1 MVIYVGLSHLVDGH
15 HAHRL
20 GVGGD
25 RWVELD
31 RALDPGA
38 HLARASFG
46 SARSCRRAR
55 RRVPSGAQ
63 MRQGASVHGR
73 RRSRRPAA
81 THVDLDPALEA
92 LDADALRRFIR
103 AHAATLDD
111 ELRAVLADALL
122 EHAAR
127 HGAGYGPKT
136 PGAEAVREAE
146 GFAAAAR
153 RLGYADPNA
162 VDHHLRAAT
171 TAFLARDYAAARH
184 IFEALLRPIAAA
196 DVDLGE
202 QELVDEVL
210 GVSVHDCAARWVAS
224 VYVTSPPADRAD
236 NVLEALNAVDAVA
249 PMAEPLAAM
258 ERVVLDPLPGLADFL
273 PGWSAL
279 LQREAAS
286 GPRWHERSR
295 LREAVMRAEGTA
307 GLARLARTSKC
318 PEDARAWC
326 TAVAAEGNWAAVLRV
341 NDEAVALVESP
352 PDRGDFHDAAALA
365 ARELGRPDF
374 AARLET
380 AWRVAPT
387 LPRLLRW
394 LLVDGPDPAAVA
406 KRAETARAACPRGA
420 GRLQGLLAVLA
431 GDLEG
436 AASLLARAPGL
447 GWSRD
452 DHPGHVLF
460 PVLSWALGG
469 EPPGSL
475 REAIAAPLHRPAGT
489 VLEVATTD
497 GLEEP
502 RLDTPAVV
510 TVLRAAGVPGNV
522 RPTIRS
528 TVHDALCA
536 AASARV
542 HGVLRERRRRRY
554 GHAAL
559 LVACCVELDTDRAV
573 RWAADLR
580 ERTRRFPAFR
590 AALDES
596 LGGVKA

>member
-1 MVIYVGLSHLVDGH
+1 V
-15 HAHRL
+15 R
-20 GVGGD
+20 
-25 RWVELD
+25 
-31 RALDPGA
+31 GA
-38 HLARASFG
+38 A
-46 SARSCRRAR
+46 
-55 RRVPSGAQ
+55 
-63 MRQGASVHGR
+63 
-73 RRSRRPAA
+73 
-81 THVDLDPALEA
+81 
-92 LDADALRRFIR
+92 
-103 AHAATLDD
+103 
-111 ELRAVLADALL
+111 
-122 EHAAR
+122 
-127 HGAGYGPKT
+127 
-136 PGAEAVREAE
+136 

-153 RLGYADPNA
+153 RPGYADPNA

-202 QELVDEVL
+202 QELVEEVL

-236 NVLEALNAVDAVA
+236 TVLEALNAVDAVA

-273 PGWSAL
+273 PRWSAL

-352 PDRGDFHDAAALA
+352 HDRGDFHDAAALA

-374 AARLET
+374 AARLEM

-394 LLVDGPDPAAVA
+394 LLVHGPDPAAVA

-436 AASLLARAPGL
+436 AASLLARAPARARLVAGRS
-447 GWSRD
+447 SRAR
-452 DHPGHVLF
+452 
-460 PVLSWALGG
+460 PVAGALVGAGG
-469 EPPGSL
+469 RAS
-475 REAIAAPLHRPAGT
+475 R
-489 VLEVATTD
+489 V
-497 GLEEP
+497 
-502 RLDTPAVV
+502 
-510 TVLRAAGVPGNV
+510 AAGGD
-522 RPTIRS
+522 RR
-528 TVHDALCA
+528 A
-536 AASARV
+536 AASPGGYGARGGD
-542 HGVLRERRRRRY
+542 HRRARGAAPRHTCRRY
-554 GHAAL
+554 
-559 LVACCVELDTDRAV
+559 
-573 RWAADLR
+573 
-580 ERTRRFPAFR
+580 R
-590 AALDES
+590 AARGGCPRQRPADDS
-596 LGGVKA
+596 VDRSRRPVRGGVGARPRRAAREAPPSLRARRPARGLLRG